1 MTHATAT
8 YTGTVD
14 PFKHMATLMEQ
25 LPFMTDKWQRYQKH
39 VKAARICQQ
48 FQAVDDLAQSVNVLE
63 HQTPLEIA
71 EYGGLHQKV
80 LDEKRLRL
88 EREKR
93 RLAADLEQSPFNDM
107 QQAHAALIATS
118 ELNSLVREVNRFR
131 EEYAY
136 TFTQCQKAEDEANP
150 LL

>member
-1 MTHATAT
+1 MAHTAATH
-8 YTGTVD
+8 TGTVN
-14 PFKHMATLMEQ
+14 PFEHMAALMER
-25 LPFMTDKWQRYQKH
+25 LPFITDKWRRYQEH
-39 VKAARICQQ
+39 TEAVRICQQ

-80 LDEKRLRL
+80 LDEKRLHL

-93 RLAADLEQSPFNDM
+93 RLAADLEQSPFNDV
-107 QQAHAALIATS
+107 QQAHAALIPTS

-136 TFTQCQKAEDEANP
+136 TLTQCQKAEDRTKP